1 MTEASDAEKKN
12 ATTQFCWARP
22 RMKLARGHK
31 IVECKTFSFLGV
43 LLLGLA
49 APVSAHD
56 WPQWGGTAARNM
68 ASAERGIPASFVP
81 GKKDSDGSGI
91 DLRTTQ
97 NVKWTAKLG
106 NETYSSPAIAG
117 GKVFIGTSDSTLQ
130 DPRFE
135 QTGGGVLLCLDE
147 ATGRLLWRLVVP
159 RLTTGRKSDDFDAMG
174 LGICSSPAVDGD
186 RVYVVTNRSEV
197 LCLDANGM
205 ANGNDGPFLDE
216 APLRGPGG
224 PSAGRTGAAGRR
236 HHLAVRH
243 DQLCRCFPMTP
254 RRVPCS
260 FSAMSCL
267 WGRETASTT
276 RSIAMPFG
284 AELDCLGQADRPAP
298 GRRQRANRRGGYF
311 TANGR
316 RRRWDGSAAGRWFSS
331 APATGCVTP
340 STPSQPPPT
349 AAGLLHKVWSC
360 DCTAPYRR
368 DSRGKAIDYWSGD
381 RREGR
386 GNLNDGRFLSPCEI
400 IGTPVFYKNRIYVA
414 IGQDPQHGR
423 GRGLLTC
430 IDATKTGDITSS
442 GKIWSYDK
450 IDRSL
455 SSVSIADGLVYA
467 ADMPGRVHCLDA
479 ESGQCYWVH
488 DCQSDI
494 WTSTLVVDG
503 KVFVGTR
510 KGFCV
515 LAAGR
520 YPEAPGHRSGW
531 GRPSAPCRWL
541 RMGRCTSLRSAICGP
556 SKTRIAK
563 PCFRN
568 RHDQRAG
575 RSLRPAPIRIAG
587 ARNPGNTRFDRVG
600 DSNF

>member
-1 MTEASDAEKKN
+1 MPGEKS
-12 ATTQFCWARP
+12 P
-22 RMKLARGHK
+22 
-31 IVECKTFSFLGV
+31 
-43 LLLGLA
+43 
-49 APVSAHD
+49 
-56 WPQWGGTAARNM
+56 
-68 ASAERGIPASFVP
+68 
-81 GKKDSDGSGI
+81 DGSGI
-91 DLRTTQ
+91 DLRTTR
-97 NVKWTAKLG
+97 NVRWTAKLG

-117 GKVFIGTSDSTLQ
+117 GKVFIGTSDSTLE

-174 LGICSSPAVDGD
+174 LGVCSSPAVDGN
-186 RVYVVTNRSEV
+186 RVYVVTNRNEV

-205 ANGNDGPFLDE
+205 ANGNDGPFRDERFYGVPAGHPPVEPGPLD
-216 APLRGPGG
+216 ADIVWRFDLSALPVFPHDAAASSVLVFGDVLFVGTGNGVDHKVPPL
-224 PSAGRTGAAGRR
+224 PSAPSLIALDKRTGRL
-236 HHLAVRH
+236 LATDNDRIGA
-243 DQLCRCFPMTP
+243 
-254 RRVPCS
+254 RVFHGQWSSPS
-260 FSAMSCL
+260 LGWIGSRPLVF
-267 WGRETASTT
+267 
-276 RSIAMPFG
+276 FG
-284 AELDCLGQADRPAP
+284 AGDGVCYAFDAITATADS
-298 GRRQRANRRGGYF
+298 RRF
-311 TANGR
+311 
-316 RRRWDGSAAGRWFSS
+316 
-331 APATGCVTP
+331 
-340 STPSQPPPT
+340 
-349 AAGLLHKVWSC
+349 LHKVWSY

-400 IGTPVFYKNRIYVA
+400 IGTPVFYKNRIYVT

-479 ESGQCYWVH
+479 ETGQCYWVH

-510 KGFCV
+510 KGLCV

-520 YPEAPGHRSGW
+520 YPGCWTRSGW
-531 GRPSAPCRWL
+531 ARKSAPCRW
-541 RMGRCTSLRSAICGP
+541 RPMGRSTSLRNATCGP
-556 SKTRIAK
+556 SKI
-563 PCFRN
+563 PN
-568 RHDQRAG
+568 G
-575 RSLRPAPIRIAG
+575 IMRPP
-587 ARNPGNTRFDRVG
+587 
-600 DSNF
+600 